1 MLEQNALNLFV
12 EYLFDGESLK
22 ISVTMPKY
30 KVLGNSASKVKQYC
44 EARECGWTHKIIK
57 FKFWVKQA

>member
-1 MLEQNALNLFV
+1 MLEQKALNLFV
-12 EYLFDGESLK
+12 EYLFDGESVK

-44 EARECGWTHKIIK
+44 EARECG
-57 FKFWVKQA
+57 